1 MYSVQNTILE
11 TLMFENISQEIYLK
25 LNMITAKCG
34 NNQWDPISS
43 LCTQLHLLSY
53 YNKFWNEKYIGKVW
67 DIRDK

>member
-1 MYSVQNTILE
+1 
-11 TLMFENISQEIYLK
+11 
-25 LNMITAKCG
+25 MITAKYG
-34 NNQWDPISS
+34 NNQWDPIPS